1 MMMDLGENVRKL
13 ILAGIGAAVVTKEK
27 GTEILDELVKRGELT
42 VDQGR
47 VLNEELKHNIKD
59 AIRENAPEIP
69 TDKLFGAVD
78 LLSDE
83 QLEQLKRR
91 IADREEQMKQDE
103 PNEQA

>member
-1 MMMDLGENVRKL
+1 MRLKFQRISCSVP
-13 ILAGIGAAVVTKEK
+13 
-27 GTEILDELVKRGELT
+27 LT
-42 VDQGR
+42 
-47 VLNEELKHNIKD
+47 
-59 AIRENAPEIP
+59 
-69 TDKLFGAVD
+69 